1 MEELLLEA
9 RKGNKEA
16 FKKLTEDLE
25 IKMYKTA
32 RCYFTLEEDVIHV
45 MQISL
50 KHLFREIVNVRKEEQ
65 LLPLAMKFLIK
76 YCERLY
82 LKKSRNKKWMDYL
95 KDDDNSKAIE
105 YRSYRSK
112 SITEECLTSLT
123 KELRLISVLYYY
135 DGLDER
141 QIAKILKKSSRDVEK
156 IIDEARIK
164 LFEIISDE
172 GTKKY
177 NEYVRK

>member
-16 FKKLTEDLE
+16 FKALTEDLE

-32 RCYFTLEEDVIHV
+32 RCYFTLEDDVIHV
-45 MQISL
+45 MKISM
-50 KHLFREIVNVRKEEQ
+50 KHLFKEIVNVRKEEQ

-76 YCERLY
+76 HCEEIY
-82 LKKSRNKKWMDYL
+82 LKKSRNTKWLDYL
-95 KDDDNSKAIE
+95 EDDDNIKAIE
-105 YRSYRSK
+105 YRDYRAN
-112 SITEECLTSLT
+112 SITEECITSLT
-123 KELRLISVLYYY
+123 KDLRLISVLYYY
-135 DGLDER
+135 DGLEVQ
-141 QIAKILKKSSRDVEK
+141 QIANLLKKSSRDVEAILDK
-156 IIDEARIK
+156 ARIR

-177 NEYVRK
+177 NDYVK